1 MDNEDI
7 KYYDLQSLLKINNL
21 DARLFA
27 ENHTITAKAYFL
39 ILDGLLASAH
49 NTDGALAKFEK
60 REGDIDAYRS
70 LDDMILLLK
79 KLECGA
85 YVTELYS
92 ILGAYETGN
101 WRLAAY
107 HAEKIKEDIARLC
120 AQVAA
125 AKRTAEKLPGPG
137 LELNFI
143 EYIEKLESKE
153 EKRIPAVLAVDDSP
167 VVLRSVSSVL
177 NGIYKVYTLPKPA
190 MLEEALKRITPELFL
205 LDYKMPDINGFELI
219 PVIRSYAEHKD
230 TPIVF
235 LTSEGTVDTVKSALA
250 LGACDFIVKPFVPDE
265 LRSKIA
271 KWIVKKQ

>member
-7 KYYDLQSLLKINNL
+7 RYFDLQTLLKINNL
-21 DARLFA
+21 GAKNYA
-27 ENHTITAKAYFL
+27 ENHTVSAKAYFL
-39 ILDGLLASAH
+39 LLSELLTSAQ
-49 NTDGALAKFEK
+49 DAIGALTKFEK
-60 REGDIDAYRS
+60 RDGDIDAYRR
-70 LDDMILLLK
+70 LDDLILQLK

-107 HAEKIKEDIARLC
+107 HAEKVKEDISLFC
-120 AQVAA
+120 SQVAA
-125 AKRTAEKLPGPG
+125 ARRTAESAPDPG
-137 LELNFI
+137 LDTNLI
-143 EYIEKLESKE
+143 TLIKKLDSAE
-153 EKRIPAVLAVDDSP
+153 EKRIPVVLAVDDSP

-177 NGIYKVYTLPKPA
+177 SGLYKVYTLPKPS

-205 LDYKMPDINGFELI
+205 LDYKMPDIDGFELI
-219 PVIRSYAEHKD
+219 PVIRNYEEHKD

-250 LGACDFIVKPFVPDE
+250 LGACDFIVKPFVPEE

-271 KWIVKKQ
+271 KWIVKK